1 MSPRDRIDM
10 WNKVWNNFAVVVF
23 KKNKIR
29 MCLWVI
35 DSEPFVTLYGK
46 KEDEGEEKF
55 TLNAY

>member
-10 WNKVWNNFAVVVF
+10 WNKVWNNFAVVLL
-23 KKNKIR
+23 KKKTR

-46 KEDEGEEKF
+46 KEDEGGKKS
-55 TLNAY
+55 LH